1 MRRDCP
7 VQAKTAEHGDHVERA
22 VTGDESVAIARG
34 CDGIADYLLLDSHRA
49 SDRQISALGIVH
61 DWTIQ
66 PAHCRAC
73 SHTGHSCRRPRPEE
87 CRQRYPRGALV
98 DG

>member
-1 MRRDCP
+1 
-7 VQAKTAEHGDHVERA
+7 VERA

-34 CDGIADYLLLDSHRA
+34 YDGIADYLLLDSLRA
-49 SDRQISALGIVH
+49 SDRQIGALGIVH

-73 SHTGHSCRRPRPEE
+73 SHTGHSCRRPRAGRMSPTLSA
-87 CRQRYPRGALV
+87 RRAGGWV
-98 DG
+98 DPGLSL